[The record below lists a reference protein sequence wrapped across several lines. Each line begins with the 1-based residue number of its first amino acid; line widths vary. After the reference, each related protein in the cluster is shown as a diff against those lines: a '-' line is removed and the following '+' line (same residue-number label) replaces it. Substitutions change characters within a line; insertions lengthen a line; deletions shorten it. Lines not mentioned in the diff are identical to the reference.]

1 MRISEIRLHPIAIA
15 DAPLRSSYGRHA
27 PYALRTII
35 EIQTTD
41 GITGVSETYGGDG
54 PLTALEAVKPRILG
68 MDPFRLMGLWRELVS
83 DAKAASG
90 DRSQTYLVPGENPLD
105 QNTRTF
111 AAIEVALLDI
121 LGKAIGKPV
130 CEVVGGRVRDLV
142 PFSAYLFYK
151 HAGGGGIGDDARPDE
166 WGECLDPQSMV
177 RQARKMVSEYGFREI
192 KLKGGVLDPD
202 QEIATIKALRREF
215 GPEYPLRIDPNCAW
229 SVDTSVRVG
238 RELKEELSNGGYLED
253 PTATLE
259 GMAEVRSR
267 LRNEAIDMP
276 NASNVAVTHF
286 AQVVEAER
294 LDAVQVVLSDP
305 HYWGG
310 IRALQR
316 LSDLCETLGLGVSM
330 HSNNHLGISLMTMA
344 HAAAAAPHILYA
356 CDTHYPWQTEKDE
369 VIDGGRVKF
378 ENGSVR
384 ITDRPGL
391 GVDLD
396 YDQLE
401 RLKERY
407 SKLPYRKRDDEAEM
421 RQHVDPNWRRVLP
434 RW

>member
-166 WGECLDPQSMV
+166 WGECLDPLSMV

-192 KLKGGVLDPD
+192 KLKGGVLEPD

-286 AQVVEAER
+286 AQVLEAER

-356 CDTHYPWQTEKDE
+356 CDTHYPWQTQKDE